1 MTRRE
6 DGCRGR
12 RGMEGVTC
20 SKLADRLGNTMHMD
34 VTVEPDGRKGV
45 TMSRQQTPA
54 RQLSRP
60 H

>member
-6 DGCRGR
+6 GGCRGR
-12 RGMEGVTC
+12 RGMKGVTC

-45 TMSRQQTPA
+45 TMSR
-54 RQLSRP
+54 
-60 H
+60 